1 MERAAGND
9 SAAGE
14 RIVPDE
20 GTDRRC
26 GDQARAGIFHTDN
39 GGGDRGLHLGFF
51 KGKVGFLHGAPDKL
65 QTAAAAERLCADDAA
80 VDEREAVGVPAEVL
94 PAEGAVSDGDIFR
107 MPEGILCIEGAAVKD
122 SIPYILEAVLSD
134 AVRAGEVQV
143 RAAHEH
149 VLAFKTAAVHGDIPE
164 GPAEFRGLNIA
175 AGKGN
180 VPAFPER
187 LDAVQAGILDADAL
201 GVPQGSAAELSHFG
215 AADGEIPAVP
225 EGIAQIE
232 KGVLRGDAGAFL
244 EGAFAVGG
252 AVDAAAAD
260 SEIFCAVKG
269 AFFVKGLIGDF
280 LHGWVLSPE
289 NSLPVSFQR
298 AIRGCFPKGSVSYG
312 TEDNRGSR
320 CGTAPR
326 EAQREAYP
334 AGGKGSGAAPAAAG
348 PESGECPPRY
358 SRRPEGF
365 GRGEYPP
372 SCFFP

>member
-1 MERAAGND
+1 MKHAAGND
-9 SAAGE
+9 RAAGK

-20 GTDRRC
+20 GADRRR
-26 GDQARAGIFHTDN
+26 GDQSRAGIFHTDN

-51 KGKVGFLHGAPDKL
+51 KGKIGFFHGAPDEL
-65 QTAAAAERLCADDAA
+65 QTAAAAERLRADDAA
-80 VDEREAVGVPAEVL
+80 VDKREAVGVPAEVL

-107 MPEGILCIEGAAVKD
+107 MPEGILRIEGTAVKD
-122 SIPYILEAVLSD
+122 GIPHILEAVLPD

-143 RAAHEH
+143 CAAHEH
-149 VLAFKTAAVHGDIPE
+149 VLAFQAAAVRGDIPE

-180 VPAFPER
+180 IPAFPEC

-260 SEIFCAVKG
+260 GEIFCAVKG
-269 AFFVKGLIGDF
+269 AFFVKGLICDF
-280 LHGWVLSPE
+280 LHEWVLSPE
-289 NSLPVSFQR
+289 NRLPVSFQR
-298 AIRGCFPKGSVSYG
+298 AMRGCFP
-312 TEDNRGSR
+312 
-320 CGTAPR
+320 
-326 EAQREAYP
+326 
-334 AGGKGSGAAPAAAG
+334 
-348 PESGECPPRY
+348 
-358 SRRPEGF
+358 
-365 GRGEYPP
+365 
-372 SCFFP
+372 